1 MLSSKHL
8 DDSPRGFWY
17 GLINFEHRLP
27 TPDDFK
33 IDRMRKVLDLLG
45 NPEKK
50 INFVHVAGSKGKG
63 STSAM
68 LAAILSQGFILPP
81 ICFLWKSG
89 SVSMVKTF
97 LRIRS
102 I

>member
-68 LAAILSQGFILPP
+68 LAAILSHQGFRTGLYTSPHLFFVEERFFAACIAY
-81 ICFLWKSG
+81 
-89 SVSMVKTF
+89 
-97 LRIRS
+97 
-102 I
+102 